1 MSQTQ
6 TELFETPSDF
16 PAIDRAEERRLIE
29 AMERLAFA
37 PFEFHSFLGKRRV
50 VSFGWRYDFNSG
62 GLQKTDDIPA
72 FLIPVRESAAAFS
85 ELHPSKLQQVLLTEY
100 PPGAT
105 IGWHKDRSVFGDVVG
120 ISLLSAC
127 TFRFRRERSSLTAQP
142 RSSYLLRGPSRSQW
156 EHSIP
161 PVANIRYS
169 ISFRNF
175 RDG

>member
-1 MSQTQ
+1 M
-6 TELFETPSDF
+6 
-16 PAIDRAEERRLIE
+16 
-29 AMERLAFA
+29 
-37 PFEFHSFLGKRRV
+37 
-50 VSFGWRYDFNSG
+50 
-62 GLQKTDDIPA
+62 
-72 FLIPVRESAAAFS
+72 
-85 ELHPSKLQQVLLTEY
+85 TEY
-100 PPGAT
+100 PPGAA

-127 TFRFRRERSSLTAQP
+127 TFRFRRKAGAKWERSSLTAQP